1 MNSLFLNSTLYG
13 LKSVKCMW
21 MHVCNGRGGISS
33 LQTCH
38 VMMVMVGA
46 ESTESNEGIDL
57 HSAVSA

>member
-13 LKSVKCMW
+13 LKSVKCIW
-21 MHVCNGRGGISS
+21 MHVCNGGGISS
-33 LQTCH
+33 LQACH